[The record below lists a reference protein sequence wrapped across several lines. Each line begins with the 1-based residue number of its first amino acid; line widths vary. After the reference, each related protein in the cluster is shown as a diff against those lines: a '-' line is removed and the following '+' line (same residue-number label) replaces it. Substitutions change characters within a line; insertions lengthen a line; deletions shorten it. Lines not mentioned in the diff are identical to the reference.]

1 MSEQTKPEA
10 RSYFGWQVERVAFM
24 FGMSGPRVLLLG
36 AASLLA
42 VWPFTVA
49 DLLFGVIVWP
59 IAALTVG
66 LVFFRVRGRTADEW
80 ITGWVSYHLGKRRD
94 FHKFASG
101 ALAPDASPVIDTAD
115 LEPEAAEEE
124 PEPESI
130 TAQHGNERG
139 HGFGRGPKRKRADLP
154 GVLAPIEILEDEFPD
169 GTPIA
174 IVHHRIDKTFT
185 AVARITYPG
194 LGLVDTDRREQRV
207 AGWGGLLAG
216 LCTEGNPIIRVQAF
230 QRLLPESGAA
240 LRRWHLDHAD
250 PQAPEVTQA
259 ITEGL
264 LSTATLATSSRE
276 SFLAFT
282 MDARRAASA
291 IRSAGG
297 GSRAASAVLARHVI
311 SLTAS
316 IGGADLAV
324 QSWLQPRELAE
335 VVRSAFT
342 PNMARSLAERREAAD
357 RGGLPAGIDPVLA
370 RPASAE
376 ARPGYYLH
384 DGSASITYWVYD
396 WPRSRTYSTVLA
408 PLLGEGQHRRT
419 FSMHHEPLGPRKAE
433 KEVMKERTAR
443 SVAVRMRQ
451 RTGQIVPEHEQAA
464 LDRAAQQDVERANGH
479 GLVRFTGLITITVT
493 DFDDTSDASHRELE
507 DAAAA
512 LEADAAAARIEVDR
526 MWNTQD
532 IGFAMSALPLGFGLP
547 KARWSQ

>member
-1 MSEQTKPEA
+1 MSNQTKPEA
-10 RSYFGWQVERVAFM
+10 RTYFGWQVERVAFM
-24 FGMSGPRVLLLG
+24 FGMSGPRVLMLG

-59 IAALTVG
+59 IAAITIG

-80 ITGWVSYHLGKRRD
+80 ISGYISYRLGKRRD
-94 FHKFASG
+94 LHKFASG
-101 ALAPDASPVIDTAD
+101 ALAPDANPVIDTAD
-115 LEPEAAEEE
+115 LEPEASEEE
-124 PEPESI
+124 SGDETTVI
-130 TAQHGNERG
+130 TAQHG
-139 HGFGRGPKRKRADLP
+139 HGRGKKRKRADLP

-240 LRRWHLDHAD
+240 LRRWHFDHSD
-250 PQAPEVTQA
+250 PEAPEVTQA

-324 QSWLQPRELAE
+324 QSWLRPRELAE

-342 PNMARSLAERREAAD
+342 PDMARSLAERREAAD
-357 RGGLPAGIDPVLA
+357 KGGLPAGIDPVLA

-384 DGSASITYWVYD
+384 DGAASITYWVYD

-479 GLVRFTGLITITVT
+479 GLVRFTGLITVTVT
-493 DFDDTSDASHRELE
+493 DFDDISETSHRELE

-512 LEADAAAARIEVDR
+512 LEADAAAARIEIDR

-532 IGFAMSALPLGFGLP
+532 IGFAMAALPLGYGLP

>member
-1 MSEQTKPEA
+1 MSEQTKPEV
-10 RSYFGWQVERVAFM
+10 RTYFGWQVERVAFM
-24 FGMSGPRVLLLG
+24 FGMSGPRVLMLG

-59 IAALTVG
+59 IAAITIG
-66 LVFFRVRGRTADEW
+66 LAFFRVRGRTADEW
-80 ITGWVSYHLGKRRD
+80 ISGYVSYQLGKRRD
-94 FHKFASG
+94 LHKFASG
-101 ALAPDASPVIDTAD
+101 ALAPDASPIIDTAD
-115 LEPEAAEEE
+115 LETEAAEEE
-124 PEPESI
+124 AASDAEPI
-130 TAQHGNERG
+130 TAQHG
-139 HGFGRGPKRKRADLP
+139 HGPGRKRKRADLP

-240 LRRWHLDHAD
+240 LRRWHLDHVDAE
-250 PQAPEVTQA
+250 APEVTQA

-297 GSRAASAVLARHVI
+297 GTRAASTVLARHVI

-357 RGGLPAGIDPVLA
+357 MGGLEAGIDPVLA

-479 GLVRFTGLITITVT
+479 GLVRFTGLITVTVT
-493 DFDDTSDASHRELE
+493 DFDDNSEASHRELE

-532 IGFAMSALPLGFGLP
+532 IGFAMSALPLGYGLP

>member
-1 MSEQTKPEA
+1 MSNQTKPDA
-10 RSYFGWQVERVAFM
+10 RTYFGWQLERVAFM
-24 FGMSGPRVLLLG
+24 FGMSGSRVFMVG
-36 AASLLA
+36 AAALLA
-42 VWPFTVA
+42 VWPLA
-49 DLLFGVIVWP
+49 IEDLLIGLVTWP
-59 IAALTVG
+59 IAAIMITLAF
-66 LVFFRVRGRTADEW
+66 LRVRGRTADEW
-80 ITGWVSYHLGKRRD
+80 IIGFVSYHLGKRRD
-94 FHKFASG
+94 LHKFASG
-101 ALAPDASPVIDTAD
+101 ALAPDASPVIDTVD
-115 LEPEAAEEE
+115 LEPQPAEEE
-124 PEPESI
+124 ADPEVESV
-130 TAQHGNERG
+130 TAQHG
-139 HGFGRGPKRKRADLP
+139 HGFSRGRKRKRADLP

-174 IVHHRIDKTFT
+174 IVHHRIDKTYT
-185 AVARITYPG
+185 AIARITYPG

-282 MDARRAASA
+282 MDTRRAASA

-342 PNMARSLAERREAAD
+342 PNLARSLAERREAAD

-479 GLVRFTGLITITVT
+479 GLVRFTGLITVTVT
-493 DFDDTSDASHRELE
+493 DFDDASEASHRELE

-532 IGFAMSALPLGFGLP
+532 IGFAMSALPLGYGLP

>member
-1 MSEQTKPEA
+1 MSDQSKAEA
-10 RSYFGWQVERVAFM
+10 RDYFGWQVERVAFM
-24 FGMSGPRVLLLG
+24 FGMSGSRVFM
-36 AASLLA
+36 LA
-42 VWPFTVA
+42 VAAIITIWPFIIA
-49 DLLFGVIVWP
+49 DFLFGIIAWP
-59 IAALTVG
+59 IAAIMVAIAFL
-66 LVFFRVRGRTADEW
+66 RVRGRTADEW
-80 ITGWVSYHLGKRRD
+80 ITGFISYRLGTRRD
-94 FHKFASG
+94 LHKFASG
-101 ALAPDASPVIDTAD
+101 PLAPDSSPVIDTAD
-115 LEPEAAEEE
+115 LEPDTAEDETESEE
-124 PEPESI
+124 SPT
-130 TAQHGNERG
+130 TAQHGDRKG
-139 HGFGRGPKRKRADLP
+139 KKRKRADFP
-154 GVLAPIEILEDEFPD
+154 GVLAPIEILEDAFPD

-174 IVHHRIDKTFT
+174 IVHHRLDKTFT

-240 LRRWHLDHAD
+240 LRRWHIDHRD
-250 PQAPEVTQA
+250 QDAPDVTQA

-297 GSRAASAVLARHVI
+297 GTRAASAVLARQVI
-311 SLTAS
+311 ALTAS
-316 IGGADLAV
+316 IGGADLTV
-324 QSWLQPRELAE
+324 QSWLRPRELAE
-335 VVRSAFT
+335 VVRSAFS
-342 PNMARSLAERREAAD
+342 PDMARSLAERREAAD
-357 RGGLPAGIDPVLA
+357 KGGLPAGIDPVLA
-370 RPASAE
+370 RPVSGE

-384 DGSASITYWVYD
+384 DGAASITYWVYD

-433 KEVMKERTAR
+433 KEVMRERTAR

-464 LDRAAQQDVERANGH
+464 LERAAAQDAERANGH
-479 GLVRFTGLITITVT
+479 GLVRFVGFITVT
-493 DFDDTSDASHRELE
+493 VSNFDEKSETSLRELE

-526 MWNTQD
+526 MWNVQD

-547 KARWSQ
+547 KARWS

>member
-1 MSEQTKPEA
+1 MSDQTKTEA
-10 RSYFGWQVERVAFM
+10 RDYFGWQVERVAFM
-24 FGMSGPRVLLLG
+24 FGMSGSRVFM
-36 AASLLA
+36 LA
-42 VWPFTVA
+42 VAAIIVIWPFIIA
-49 DLLFGVIVWP
+49 DFLFGIIAWP
-59 IAALTVG
+59 IAAIMVALAF
-66 LVFFRVRGRTADEW
+66 LRVRGRTADEW
-80 ITGWVSYHLGKRRD
+80 ITGFISYRLGTRRD
-94 FHKFASG
+94 LHKFASG
-101 ALAPDASPVIDTAD
+101 PLAPESSPVIDTAD
-115 LEPEAAEEE
+115 LEPDAAEDETGSEE
-124 PEPESI
+124 PSA
-130 TAQHGNERG
+130 TAQHG
-139 HGFGRGPKRKRADLP
+139 GRKGRKRKRADFP
-154 GVLAPIEILEDEFPD
+154 GILAPIEILEDAFPD

-174 IVHHRIDKTFT
+174 IVHHRLDKTFT

-240 LRRWHLDHAD
+240 LRRWHIDHRD
-250 PQAPEVTQA
+250 PDAPDVTQA

-264 LSTATLATSSRE
+264 LATATLATSSRE

-297 GSRAASAVLARHVI
+297 GTRAASAVLARQVI
-311 SLTAS
+311 ALTAS
-316 IGGADLAV
+316 IGGADLTV

-335 VVRSAFT
+335 VVRSAFS
-342 PNMARSLAERREAAD
+342 PDMARSLAERREAAD
-357 RGGLPAGIDPVLA
+357 KGGLPAGIDPVLA
-370 RPASAE
+370 RPISGE

-384 DGSASITYWVYD
+384 DGAASITYWVYD

-433 KEVMKERTAR
+433 RAVMRERTAR
-443 SVAVRMRQ
+443 STAVRMRE
-451 RTGQIVPEHEQAA
+451 RIGQLVPEEEKIAR
-464 LDRAAQQDVERANGH
+464 DRADMQDAERANGH
-479 GLVRFTGLITITVT
+479 GLVRFVGFITVT
-493 DFDDTSDASHRELE
+493 VSNFDEKSETSVSELE

-512 LEADAAAARIEVDR
+512 LEADAAAARIEIDR
-526 MWNTQD
+526 MWNVQD

-547 KARWSQ
+547 KARWSL

>member
-1 MSEQTKPEA
+1 MSDQIKPEA
-10 RSYFGWQVERVAFM
+10 RTYFGWQLEKVAFM
-24 FGMSGPRVLLLG
+24 FGLSGPRVFMLG
-36 AASLLA
+36 AAALIT
-42 VWPFTVA
+42 VWPFTIA
-49 DLLFGVIVWP
+49 DFLFGLIAWP
-59 IAALTVG
+59 IAAIIVALAF
-66 LVFFRVRGRTADEW
+66 LRVRGRTADEW
-80 ITGWVSYHLGKRRD
+80 ITGFISYRLGTRRD
-94 FHKFASG
+94 LHKFASG
-101 ALAPDASPVIDTAD
+101 PLAPDANPVIDTAD
-115 LEPEAAEEE
+115 LESEAPEAETEAETLAA
-124 PEPESI
+124 
-130 TAQHGNERG
+130 TAQHGR
-139 HGFGRGPKRKRADLP
+139 GRGRKRKRADFP
-154 GVLAPIEILEDEFPD
+154 GILAPIEILEDAFPD
-169 GTPIA
+169 GTAIA

-194 LGLVDTDRREQRV
+194 LGLVDTDRGEQRV

-216 LCTEGNPIIRVQAF
+216 LCTEGNPIVRVQAF

-240 LRRWHLDHAD
+240 LRRWHLDHQD

-297 GSRAASAVLARHVI
+297 GTRAASAVLARHVI
-311 SLTAS
+311 SLTAA
-316 IGGADLAV
+316 IGGADLSV
-324 QSWLQPRELAE
+324 QSWLRPRELAE

-342 PNMARSLAERREAAD
+342 PDMARSLAERREAAD
-357 RGGLPAGIDPVLA
+357 KGGLPAGIDPVLA
-370 RPASAE
+370 RPVSGE
-376 ARPGYYLH
+376 ARPGYYVH
-384 DGSASITYWVYD
+384 DGAASITYWVYD

-408 PLLGEGQHRRT
+408 PLLGEGQHRRA

-433 KEVMKERTAR
+433 KEVMRERTAR

-464 LDRAAQQDVERANGH
+464 LDRAAAQDVERANGH
-479 GLVRFTGLITITVT
+479 GLVRFIGFITVTVT
-493 DFDDTSDASHRELE
+493 DFDEKTEASLRELE

-526 MWNTQD
+526 MWNVQD

>member
-1 MSEQTKPEA
+1 MNNQAKTEA
-10 RSYFGWQVERVAFM
+10 RTYFGWQVERVAFM
-24 FGMSGPRVLLLG
+24 FGMSGPRVMMLG

-59 IAALTVG
+59 IAAITIG
-66 LVFFRVRGRTADEW
+66 LAFFRVRGRTADEW
-80 ITGWVSYHLGKRRD
+80 ISGYVSYRLGKRRD
-94 FHKFASG
+94 LHKFASG
-101 ALAPDASPVIDTAD
+101 PLAPDASPVIDTAE

-124 PEPESI
+124 TEAETATI
-130 TAQHGNERG
+130 TAQHGRG
-139 HGFGRGPKRKRADLP
+139 KAKKRKRSDLP

-297 GSRAASAVLARHVI
+297 GTRAASAVLARHVI

-324 QSWLQPRELAE
+324 QTWLQPRELAE

-357 RGGLPAGIDPVLA
+357 KGGLPAGIDPVLA
-370 RPASAE
+370 RPVSAE

-384 DGSASITYWVYD
+384 DGSASITYWIYD

-479 GLVRFTGLITITVT
+479 GLVRFTGLITVTVT
-493 DFDDTSDASHRELE
+493 DFDDNNEASHRELE

-512 LEADAAAARIEVDR
+512 LEADAAAARIEIDR

-532 IGFAMSALPLGFGLP
+532 IGFAMSALPLGYGLP
-547 KARWSQ
+547 KARWAQ

>member
-1 MSEQTKPEA
+1 MSNQTKPDA
-10 RSYFGWQVERVAFM
+10 RTYFGWQLERVAFM
-24 FGMSGPRVLLLG
+24 FGMSGSRVFMVG
-36 AASLLA
+36 AAALLA
-42 VWPFTVA
+42 VWPLA
-49 DLLFGVIVWP
+49 IEDLLIGLVTWP
-59 IAALTVG
+59 IAAIMLT
-66 LVFFRVRGRTADEW
+66 LAFLRVRGRTADEW
-80 ITGWVSYHLGKRRD
+80 IIGFVSYRLGKRRD

-101 ALAPDASPVIDTAD
+101 ALAPDASPVIDTVD
-115 LEPEAAEEE
+115 LEPQPAEEE
-124 PEPESI
+124 SELEAGSV
-130 TAQHGNERG
+130 TAQHR
-139 HGFGRGPKRKRADLP
+139 HGFSRGRMRKRADLP

-174 IVHHRIDKTFT
+174 IVHHRIDKTYT
-185 AVARITYPG
+185 AIARITYPG

-250 PQAPEVTQA
+250 PQAPEVAQA

-297 GSRAASAVLARHVI
+297 GSRAALAVLARHVI

-370 RPASAE
+370 RPSSAE
-376 ARPGYYLH
+376 ARPAYYLH
-384 DGSASITYWVYD
+384 DGAASITYWVYD

-493 DFDDTSDASHRELE
+493 DFDDNSDASHRELE

-532 IGFAMSALPLGFGLP
+532 IGFAMSALPLGYGLP

>member
-1 MSEQTKPEA
+1 MSDQTKSKA
-10 RSYFGWQVERVAFM
+10 RTYFGWQVERVAFM
-24 FGMSGPRVLLLG
+24 FGMSGTRVAML
-36 AASLLA
+36 AAAALIT

-49 DLLFGVIVWP
+49 DFALGLIAWP
-59 IAALTVG
+59 IAAVLIG
-66 LVFFRVRGRTADEW
+66 LAFLRWRGRTADEW
-80 ITGWVSYHLGKRRD
+80 IGGLVSYRTGASRGL
-94 FHKFASG
+94 HKFASG
-101 ALAPDASPVIDTAD
+101 PLAPDASPVVDTAE
-115 LEPEAAEEE
+115 LASEAAAEEAGIE
-124 PEPESI
+124 ASAG
-130 TAQHGNERG
+130 TVQRDHGRD
-139 HGFGRGPKRKRADLP
+139 RKRKRADFP
-154 GVLAPIEILEDEFPD
+154 GILAPIEILEDAFPN

-174 IVHHRIDKTFT
+174 IVHHRIDRTYT

-194 LGLVDTDRREQRV
+194 LGLVDTERREQRV

-230 QRLLPESGAA
+230 QRLQPESGAA
-240 LRRWHLDHAD
+240 LRRWHTDHHD

-264 LSTATLATSSRE
+264 LATATLATSSRE

-282 MDARRAASA
+282 MDARRASSA

-297 GSRAASAVLARHVI
+297 GTRAASAVLARHVV

-316 IGGADLAV
+316 IGGADLNV
-324 QSWLQPRELAE
+324 DSWLRPRELAE
-335 VVRSAFT
+335 VIRTAFT
-342 PNMARSLAERREAAD
+342 PTMAQPLAERREAAD
-357 RGGLPAGIDPVLA
+357 KGGLAAGIEPALA
-370 RPASAE
+370 RPVAAE

-384 DGSASITYWVYD
+384 DGAASITYWVYD
-396 WPRSRTYSTVLA
+396 WPRSHAYSTVLA
-408 PLLGEGQHRRT
+408 PLLGEGRHRRT

-433 KEVMKERTAR
+433 RVVMRERTAR

-451 RTGQIVPEHEQAA
+451 RTGQIVPEHERAA
-464 LDRAAQQDVERANGH
+464 LDRAAAQDVERANGH
-479 GLVRFTGLITITVT
+479 GLVRFVGFITVT
-493 DFDDTSDASHRELE
+493 VTGFDEQNESSVRELE

-526 MWNTQD
+526 MWHTQD

>member
-1 MSEQTKPEA
+1 MNEQTKPEA
-10 RSYFGWQVERVAFM
+10 RTYFGWQVERVAFM
-24 FGMSGPRVLLLG
+24 FGMSGPRVLMLG
-36 AASLLA
+36 AAALLA

-59 IAALTVG
+59 IAAITIG
-66 LVFFRVRGRTADEW
+66 LAFFRVRGRTADEW
-80 ITGWVSYHLGKRRD
+80 ISGWVSYRLGKRRD

-101 ALAPDASPVIDTAD
+101 ALAPDASPVIDVAD
-115 LEPEAAEEE
+115 LDPEATEEDTE
-124 PEPESI
+124 RDAVPI
-130 TAQHGNERG
+130 TAQHGREW
-139 HGFGRGPKRKRADLP
+139 KRKRADLP

-250 PQAPEVTQA
+250 SQAPEVTQA

-297 GSRAASAVLARHVI
+297 GTRAASAVLARHVM

-335 VVRSAFT
+335 VVRSIFT
-342 PNMARSLAERREAAD
+342 PDMGRTLAERRETAD
-357 RGGLPAGIDPVLA
+357 RGGLEAGTDPVLA

-384 DGSASITYWVYD
+384 DGAASITYWVYD

-479 GLVRFTGLITITVT
+479 GLVRFTGLITVTVT
-493 DFDDTSDASHRELE
+493 DFDEQSPISQRELE

-512 LEADAAAARIEVDR
+512 LQADAAAARIEVDR

-532 IGFAMSALPLGFGLP
+532 IGFAMAALPLGYGLP